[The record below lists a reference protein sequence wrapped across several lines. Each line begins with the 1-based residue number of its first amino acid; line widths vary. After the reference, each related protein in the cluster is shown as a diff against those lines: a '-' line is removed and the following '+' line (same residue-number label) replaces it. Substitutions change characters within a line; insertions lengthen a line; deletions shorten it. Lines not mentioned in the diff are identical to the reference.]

1 MMRDLDEL
9 LPQVMPLAPS
19 CPEPVALRYLRE
31 AARQYCAAL
40 PVWRDS
46 DSFTVSTPELE
57 QLCTITD
64 AEIVKIETAHLGTV
78 KLEPVTTAE
87 LDELHPDWYT
97 DETEGSARYITQTGP
112 DSVSLY
118 PRTTG
123 TLTLRLV
130 LKPSLQA
137 NMVPDILV
145 TRFADVIGRGA
156 AGNMLLVPNT
166 EYTNPSLGA
175 AHLAYFNSKINTGAR
190 FRALAGQQRAPQRT
204 KPRFF

>member
-31 AARQYCAAL
+31 AARQYCAAMS
-40 PVWRDS
+40 VWRDT
-46 DSFTVSTPELE
+46 DSFTVSAPEFE
-57 QLCTITD
+57 QLCTIPD
-64 AEIVKIETAHLGTV
+64 AEIVKIETAHLGDA
-78 KLEPVTTAE
+78 KLEPVALAD
-87 LDELHPDWYT
+87 LDARHPNWYI
-97 DETEGSARYITQTGP
+97 DESEGPARYITQIGP

-118 PRTTG
+118 PRATG
-123 TLTLRLV
+123 TLKLRLV

-137 NMVPDILV
+137 TMVPDVLV
-145 TRFADVIGRGA
+145 TRFAEIIGRGA
-156 AGNMLLVPNT
+156 AGNILLVPNT

-190 FRALAGQQRAPQRT
+190 FRAQAGQQRAPQRT